1 MLRASTWIA
10 GLAILLAAPAAV
22 SAEQNRQPE
31 PARQAQPAPRTQQGH
46 AQPAQADRPAAS
58 SHPYGSWNNSWGATP
73 PAPPSH
79 WTRKSDWYRHVRACQ
94 QRYRSY
100 NARTDT
106 YRTNAGRSNR
116 CAL

>member
-31 PARQAQPAPRTQQGH
+31 PTRQAQPASRTQQEH
-46 AQPAQADRPAAS
+46 AQPARPAAS

-106 YRTNAGRSNR
+106 YRTNAGRSKR
-116 CAL
+116 CTL